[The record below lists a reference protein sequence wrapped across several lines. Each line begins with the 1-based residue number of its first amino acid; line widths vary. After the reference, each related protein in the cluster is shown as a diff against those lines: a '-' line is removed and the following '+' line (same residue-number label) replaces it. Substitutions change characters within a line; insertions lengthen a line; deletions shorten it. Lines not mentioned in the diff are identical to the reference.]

1 MGLSR
6 GTSQID
12 FDNFKAGL
20 SNNFNSARKGLVNFS
35 GIKYQDY
42 LKTLKP
48 NYVTV
53 WRDLLLGYLSLILS
67 VSLLFIIDPH
77 VTWVSGLA
85 TLLAAFLIGYSL
97 HYISTFFHCA
107 SHHNLAQ
114 DHSTNDLLANGLIA
128 PLFGISI
135 QRYRSIHFAHHRNL
149 GTREDTE
156 NDYIRPLNTRFFL
169 ESFVAWKF
177 ARNIIRHMRFSIISD
192 TSAEKKNGLD
202 YPVLAASVCLHLA
215 IIGIPFVYGFFWVS
229 IGWLAGLFIMFPF
242 IQALRLVLEH
252 RPDTLSD
259 DAGASLSSF
268 AAVSRNFGS
277 GPVSSTFGAAG
288 FNRHSLHHW
297 EPQISYTNLYDLE
310 QFFLESELAPILE
323 KETSTYFRTFKNLV
337 KF

>member
-6 GTSQID
+6 GASQID
-12 FDNFKAGL
+12 FDNFKTGL
-20 SNNFNSARKGLVNFS
+20 SNDFNSVREGLVNFS
-35 GIKYQDY
+35 GIKYEDY

-53 WRDLLLGYLSLILS
+53 WRDLLLGYLSLILN
-67 VSLLFIIDPH
+67 VSFLFLMDPQGI
-77 VTWVSGLA
+77 WISGCA
-85 TLLAAFLIGYSL
+85 TLLAAFFIGYSL

-107 SHHNLAQ
+107 AHHNLAQ
-114 DHSTNDLLANGLIA
+114 DQSANDLLANGLMG

-135 QRYRSIHFAHHRNL
+135 KRYRSIHFAHHRNL

-169 ESFVAWKF
+169 ESLVAWKF
-177 ARNIIRHMRFSIISD
+177 VRNIIRHVRFFIISD
-192 TSAEKKNGLD
+192 TSAEKKSKLD
-202 YPVLAASVCLHLA
+202 YPIFAAAVCLHLA
-215 IIGIPFVYGFFWVS
+215 IIGIPFVYGYFWVA
-229 IGWLAGLFIMFPF
+229 IGWLVGLFIMLPF

-252 RPDTLSD
+252 RPEPLSND
-259 DAGASLSSF
+259 VGASKNSF
-268 AAVSRNFGS
+268 TAVLRDFGS

-310 QFFLESELAPILE
+310 QYFLESKLAPILE
-323 KETSTYFRTFKNLV
+323 KRKSTYFRTFKNLV